1 MLVVSEERPLA
12 YVTISATSILLLLRM
27 SCSHDPTRPAR
38 DRLAK
43 AGAWTVWPQLAD
55 LLDRMDQLESSID
68 EMGWRQNRQSSDL
81 QKIDQRLTD
90 HTGLRP
96 RKNPHG

>member
-1 MLVVSEERPLA
+1 MTDQDSWRQLVER
-12 YVTISATSILLLLRM
+12 
-27 SCSHDPTRPAR
+27 
-38 DRLAK
+38 
-43 AGAWTVWPQLAD
+43 QLAD

-90 HTGLRP
+90 HTGLTP